1 MGIGDGTELSFEL
14 GSLAGVV
21 CQLSLGVGS
30 LLLGCSQLAA
40 QACLAPLQ
48 AVNSLPAPSRTLP
61 CTCDELVR
69 FLIKKAHT
77 H

>member
-40 QACLAPLQ
+40 QA
-48 AVNSLPAPSRTLP
+48 
-61 CTCDELVR
+61 
-69 FLIKKAHT
+69 
-77 H
+77 